1 MVEQPEGALHVTGLE
16 GPMTF
21 LKRLPQSVWILAAV
35 ISLVS
40 AQAQANT
47 VTYDSASTFAGA
59 VGTSITDNYQNPGY
73 TLSGMTDA
81 QMSAVL
87 GQTTYTTTGF
97 TNNDIVFNFGGTLA
111 YCGGCNG
118 SFTLGFLNTSVSL
131 SGGVFGVGFNFLNGG
146 SPQYDAF
153 VTFAD
158 GSTQN
163 YLLPISNDLSA
174 FFGITS
180 DLLIASI
187 AFGLADGGTTQSGTF
202 AITNLTVARPPQP
215 PLSPPLSLSSLVVLE
230 CWACSAGADSEGS
243 RRLRRYAA
251 ASQKGRMISAPAP
264 S

>member
-35 ISLVS
+35 ISLGS

-202 AITNLTVARPPQP
+202 AITNLTVAAATAAT
-215 PLSPPLSLSSLVVLE
+215 PLPAALPLFAGGLGVLGLLG
-230 CWACSAGADSEGS
+230 WRRQ
-243 RRLRRYAA
+243 RRLKAA
-251 ASQKGRMISAPAP
+251 
-264 S
+264 